1 MFPVAGWVFET
12 VDAGVMDNGVMTAGI
27 CGDDHDALLTL
38 LKEPYQ
44 WTVPEGSAEKQPDEE
59 EPLSQLYDPLRPM
72 GFADTGGTWSGF
84 DVLLMLLCFESSRR
98 SVANMLFRSLWNP
111 DVPWRAATSAS

>member
-1 MFPVAGWVFET
+1 MAGLVFEKL
-12 VDAGVMDNGVMTAGI
+12 DAGVTDNGVTTAGI
-27 CGDDHDALLTL
+27 CGDGLDPLLTL
-38 LKEPYQ
+38 LKEPYRC
-44 WTVPEGSAEKQPDEE
+44 TVPEGPAEEQPDEE
-59 EPLSQLYDPLRPM
+59 APLSLLYDPLRPM
-72 GFADTGGTWSGF
+72 GFVDTGGTWPGF